1 MNWEKLLK
9 DSAQSVRQNNSAEN
23 FRDRE
28 YYAWWLSQTY
38 HFVRHSTSLLGLA
51 LPHLRDEKLRTVFEH
66 HLGEESRHDL
76 LALKDIETLGQTL
89 QVPSRFTEAFYQ
101 SQYYRIQFQGG
112 EALLG
117 YILFLENLAVTWG
130 KDIYEDL
137 NSVYPKSLLFLRVH
151 AEEDVSHVSRAIALV
166 EDLPSQTQQII
177 EENLKYSHEL
187 YLAMLS
193 EKSLKHTRKVA

>member
-1 MNWEKLLK
+1 MNWEKMLK
-9 DSAQSVRQNNSAEN
+9 ESAQSIRMNYPSEH
-23 FRDRE
+23 FRNKNH
-28 YYAWWLSQTY
+28 YAWWLSQTY

-51 LPHLRDEKLRTVFEH
+51 LPYLRDEKLRAVFEH

-76 LALKDIETLGQTL
+76 LALKDIENLGHS
-89 QVPSRFTEAFYQ
+89 VFEPSRFTEAFYQ

-130 KDIYEDL
+130 KEIYDDL

-166 EDLPSQTQQII
+166 EGLSPEAQRVI
-177 EENLKYSHEL
+177 EENLSYSHQL
-187 YLAMLS
+187 YLAMLLEGIS
-193 EKSLKHTRKVA
+193 QRARKVA